1 MAKKVRAVMPYIRKG
16 IVNFKMGPYEAW
28 GNIGGE
34 VAVTRYPCIR
44 NVAGFFHNHEL
55 PSLWKSKKEARLR
68 FMEPI
73 NRMFDAFGGT
83 KYGIPD
89 NLDNSL
95 NSQHWDSGNVRQAML
110 DAGGNAF
117 WGFSNFAAKTT
128 FNGEVGFWVYT
139 FGGSIP
145 DGGLWGW
152 RTNSYPR
159 AVRLCFVF

>member
-1 MAKKVRAVMPYIRKG
+1 MKFSSGWHI
-16 IVNFKMGPYEAW
+16 
-28 GNIGGE
+28 
-34 VAVTRYPCIR
+34 
-44 NVAGFFHNHEL
+44 
-55 PSLWKSKKEARLR
+55 PSIEEW
-68 FMEPI
+68 

-89 NLDNSL
+89 NLNNGD
-95 NSQHWDSGNVRQAML
+95 QHWGSGNVRQAML

-117 WGFSNFAAKTT
+117 WEFSNFAAKTT

-145 DGGLWGW
+145 GGEYWAW